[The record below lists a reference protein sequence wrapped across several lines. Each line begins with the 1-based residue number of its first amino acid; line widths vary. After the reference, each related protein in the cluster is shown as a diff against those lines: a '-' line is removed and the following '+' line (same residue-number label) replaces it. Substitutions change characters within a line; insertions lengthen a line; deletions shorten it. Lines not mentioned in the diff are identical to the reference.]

1 MKTAI
6 RFVVIL
12 GVICLVMGGGVAVL
26 YATFEQ
32 QIAEKKAQQI
42 EAARRAV
49 LPPGRV
55 EQVPGSPDVSRSVD
69 DQGKVL
75 GYAAPGEEKGYS
87 STVKILVGFKPDG
100 QTIHKVAV
108 IDQMETPGLGA
119 NVNLT
124 QSSYTLWQ
132 KVRLQPTREPEVS
145 RNAFLDQFVDRNTQQ
160 LNEVDA
166 IPAATITSN
175 AVKNG
180 VRQAADRV
188 NRALDKE

>member
-6 RFVVIL
+6 RFVIVL
-12 GVICLVMGGGVAVL
+12 GIICLVMGGGVAVL

-32 QIAEKKAQQI
+32 KIAEK
-42 EAARRAV
+42 EARQLETARLAV
-49 LPPGRV
+49 LPQGNV
-55 EQVPGSPDVSRSVD
+55 ERVPGSEDVYRSVN
-69 DQGKVL
+69 DQGDVL
-75 GYAAPGEEKGYS
+75 GYAAAGEEKGYS

-100 QTIHKVAV
+100 KTIHKVAV

-132 KVRLQPTREPEVS
+132 KIKLQPTREPEVS
-145 RNAFLDQFVDRNTQQ
+145 RNAFLDKFVERNTQQ
-160 LNEVDA
+160 LGEIDA
-166 IPAATITSN
+166 MPAATITSD

-188 NRALDKE
+188 TKALGKE